1 MRNGA
6 LLRLAQFKNEGA
18 FMKSKF
24 LLRNVVYALAAINL
38 LFWLWND
45 GGLRF
50 LGLGP
55 KPVQEP
61 HRVENQVDPELLTIK
76 PAASESK

>member
-1 MRNGA
+1 MN
-6 LLRLAQFKNEGA
+6 
-18 FMKSKF
+18 SKF
-24 LLRNVVYALAAINL
+24 FWRNVVYALVAINL

-45 GGLRF
+45 GRLSF

-61 HRVENQVDPELLTIK
+61 QRVENQVDPELLTIK
-76 PAASESK
+76 PAASEAR

>member
-1 MRNGA
+1 MS
-6 LLRLAQFKNEGA
+6 LKYFW
-18 FMKSKF
+18 
-24 LLRNVVYALAAINL
+24 RNVVFALVAINL
-38 LFWLWND
+38 LYWLWND
-45 GGLRF
+45 GSLRF

-61 HRVENQVDPELLTIK
+61 QRLENQVDPELLTIK

>member
-1 MRNGA
+1 MN
-6 LLRLAQFKNEGA
+6 
-18 FMKSKF
+18 SKF
-24 LLRNVVYALAAINL
+24 FWRNVVYALAAINL

-45 GGLRF
+45 GRLSF

-61 HRVENQVDPELLTIK
+61 QRVENQVDPELLTIK
-76 PAASESK
+76 PVASEAASR

>member
-1 MRNGA
+1 MN
-6 LLRLAQFKNEGA
+6 
-18 FMKSKF
+18 SK
-24 LLRNVVYALAAINL
+24 LMLRNVVYILAVANL
-38 LFWLWND
+38 LYWLWND
-45 GGLRF
+45 GSLRF

-61 HRVENQVDPELLTIK
+61 QRLENQVDPELLTIK

>member
-1 MRNGA
+1 MN
-6 LLRLAQFKNEGA
+6 
-18 FMKSKF
+18 SKF
-24 LLRNVVYALAAINL
+24 FWRNVVFGLAAINL

-45 GGLRF
+45 GRLSF

-55 KPVQEP
+55 KSVQEP

-76 PAASESK
+76 PAASEAASH

>member
-1 MRNGA
+1 MN
-6 LLRLAQFKNEGA
+6 
-18 FMKSKF
+18 SKF
-24 LLRNVVYALAAINL
+24 LLRNAVYVLAVANL

-45 GGLRF
+45 GSLRF

-61 HRVENQVDPELLTIK
+61 QRIDNQIDPELLQPKTVAS
-76 PAASESK
+76 AAR

>member
-1 MRNGA
+1 
-6 LLRLAQFKNEGA
+6 
-18 FMKSKF
+18 MKSKY
-24 LLRNVVYALAAINL
+24 LLRNVVYVLAVVNL

-61 HRVENQVDPELLTIK
+61 HRMNNQIDPELLQVK
-76 PAASESK
+76 PPASAAS

>member
-1 MRNGA
+1 
-6 LLRLAQFKNEGA
+6 
-18 FMKSKF
+18 MKSKF
-24 LLRNVVYALAAINL
+24 LLRNVVYVLAVVNL
-38 LFWLWND
+38 LFWLWTD

-61 HRVENQVDPELLTIK
+61 QRIENQVDPALLTLK
-76 PAASESK
+76 PAASEAK

>member
-1 MRNGA
+1 
-6 LLRLAQFKNEGA
+6 
-18 FMKSKF
+18 MKSKY
-24 LLRNVVYALAAINL
+24 LLRNVVYALAVINL

-55 KPVQEP
+55 KPIQEP
-61 HRVENQVDPELLTIK
+61 HRLNNQIDPELLQVK
-76 PAASESK
+76 PPASAAS

>member
-1 MRNGA
+1 MN
-6 LLRLAQFKNEGA
+6 
-18 FMKSKF
+18 SKY
-24 LLRNVVYALAAINL
+24 LWRNVVFALAAINL
-38 LFWLWND
+38 LFWAWNN
-45 GGLRF
+45 GNLHF

-61 HRVENQVDPELLTIK
+61 HRVENQVYPELLTIK

>member
-1 MRNGA
+1 
-6 LLRLAQFKNEGA
+6 
-18 FMKSKF
+18 MKTKY
-24 LLRNVVYALAAINL
+24 LLRNVVYVLAVVNL

-61 HRVENQVDPELLTIK
+61 HRMKNQIDPALWQVK
-76 PAASESK
+76 PPASAAS

>member
-1 MRNGA
+1 
-6 LLRLAQFKNEGA
+6 
-18 FMKSKF
+18 MKSKF
-24 LLRNVVYALAAINL
+24 LLRNVVYVLAVVNL

-50 LGLGP
+50 LGLGA

-76 PAASESK
+76 PAASEASR

>member
-1 MRNGA
+1 MN
-6 LLRLAQFKNEGA
+6 
-18 FMKSKF
+18 SKF
-24 LLRNVVYALAAINL
+24 FWRNVVYALAAINL

-45 GGLRF
+45 GRLSF

-61 HRVENQVDPELLTIK
+61 HRVETKWTLSCSSSRPLLNLLQ
-76 PAASESK
+76 SQ

>member
-1 MRNGA
+1 
-6 LLRLAQFKNEGA
+6 
-18 FMKSKF
+18 MKSKF
-24 LLRNVVYALAAINL
+24 LLRNVVYVLAVVNL
-38 LFWLWND
+38 LFWLWTD

-61 HRVENQVDPELLTIK
+61 QRIENQVDPALLTIK
-76 PAASESK
+76 PAPSESK

>member
-1 MRNGA
+1 MN
-6 LLRLAQFKNEGA
+6 
-18 FMKSKF
+18 SKF
-24 LLRNVVYALAAINL
+24 FWRNVVYGLAAINL

-45 GGLRF
+45 GRLSF

-61 HRVENQVDPELLTIK
+61 HRVENQVNPELLTVR
-76 PAASESK
+76 PAASEAASR

>member
-1 MRNGA
+1 MN
-6 LLRLAQFKNEGA
+6 
-18 FMKSKF
+18 SK
-24 LLRNVVYALAAINL
+24 LMLRNVVYILAVANL
-38 LFWLWND
+38 LYWLWND
-45 GGLRF
+45 GSLRF

-61 HRVENQVDPELLTIK
+61 HRLENQVDPELLTVK

>member
-1 MRNGA
+1 MNSKHFWRNA
-6 LLRLAQFKNEGA
+6 
-18 FMKSKF
+18 
-24 LLRNVVYALAAINL
+24 VWALAAINL

-50 LGLGP
+50 VGWGT
-55 KPVQEP
+55 KPVHEP

-76 PAASESK
+76 PAASEATR

>member
-1 MRNGA
+1 MNT
-6 LLRLAQFKNEGA
+6 
-18 FMKSKF
+18 KF
-24 LLRNVVYALAAINL
+24 FWRNVIFVLAAINL

-45 GGLRF
+45 GRLSF

-61 HRVENQVDPELLTIK
+61 QRVENQVDPEFLTIK
-76 PAASESK
+76 PAASEPSSR

>member
-1 MRNGA
+1 MN
-6 LLRLAQFKNEGA
+6 
-18 FMKSKF
+18 SK
-24 LLRNVVYALAAINL
+24 LMLRNVVYILAVANL
-38 LFWLWND
+38 LYWLWND
-45 GGLRF
+45 GSLRF

>member
-1 MRNGA
+1 
-6 LLRLAQFKNEGA
+6 
-18 FMKSKF
+18 MKSKF
-24 LLRNVVYALAAINL
+24 LLRNVVYVLAVVNL
-38 LFWLWND
+38 LFWLWTD

-61 HRVENQVDPELLTIK
+61 QRIENQVDPALLTIK

>member
-1 MRNGA
+1 MN
-6 LLRLAQFKNEGA
+6 
-18 FMKSKF
+18 SKF
-24 LLRNVVYALAAINL
+24 LLRNVVYVLAVGNL

-45 GGLRF
+45 GSLRF

-61 HRVENQVDPELLTIK
+61 QRLENQVDPELLQPK
-76 PAASESK
+76 PSASAAG

>member
-1 MRNGA
+1 MT
-6 LLRLAQFKNEGA
+6 
-18 FMKSKF
+18 SKYF
-24 LLRNVVYALAAINL
+24 WRNVVFALAAINL

-45 GGLRF
+45 GDLRF

-61 HRVENQVDPELLTIK
+61 QRVDNQVDPALLTLK
-76 PAASESK
+76 PIASAASDASGAK

>member
-1 MRNGA
+1 MNSKHFWRNA
-6 LLRLAQFKNEGA
+6 
-18 FMKSKF
+18 
-24 LLRNVVYALAAINL
+24 VWALAAINL

-61 HRVENQVDPELLTIK
+61 HRLENQVAPELLTIK
-76 PAASESK
+76 PAASEASR

>member
-1 MRNGA
+1 MN
-6 LLRLAQFKNEGA
+6 
-18 FMKSKF
+18 SKF
-24 LLRNVVYALAAINL
+24 LLRNVVYVLAVANL

-45 GGLRF
+45 GSLRF

-61 HRVENQVDPELLTIK
+61 QRLENQVDPELLQPK
-76 PAASESK
+76 APASAAG